1 MRKRTKRI
9 GENEKNSKQNRQ
21 KAQEEKTLVKTPK
34 VARTRLPDLEGP
46 QTGASQGL
54 PQVLGTHTMT
64 PYESRAKMDPSTL
77 RIIHSDFSHFF
88 FFSMLSQG

>member
-1 MRKRTKRI
+1 M
-9 GENEKNSKQNRQ
+9 
-21 KAQEEKTLVKTPK
+21 KTSK

-46 QTGASQGL
+46 QTGASPGL

-88 FFSMLSQG
+88 FFLSKESFTVQKKKELLFS